1 MWRKRSFRIRQ
12 GMLEEFTEY
21 LSERENAESTI
32 RKYNSDL
39 RNFLDFMGA
48 ERKVTKEKLIEYK
61 GWLGDRY
68 AVNSANSMLAALN
81 QFLDYFGMG
90 QWKVRRFKVQKQC
103 FCSGEKEM
111 TREEYERLR
120 DMAQQLGKERL
131 AMIIETIAG
140 TGIRISELSYFTV
153 KAIEKGQ
160 IRVRNKGKDRVI
172 LIPKTLRLRLL
183 YYIRKNGLREGAVFC
198 TKSGRPENRSNI
210 WKEMKW
216 LANAAGIK
224 SDKVFPHNFRHL
236 FARTFYNL
244 TRDIVGLADMLGHSN
259 IEVTRIYARE
269 GEQYYQKK
277 IDEMGMTGSGY
288 GMFGENGRNTT

>member
-48 ERKVTKEKLIEYK
+48 ERKVT
-61 GWLGDRY
+61 
-68 AVNSANSMLAALN
+68 
-81 QFLDYFGMG
+81 
-90 QWKVRRFKVQKQC
+90 
-103 FCSGEKEM
+103 
-111 TREEYERLR
+111 REEYERLR

-140 TGIRISELSYFTV
+140 TGIRISELSFFTV

-172 LIPKTLRLRLL
+172 LIPKALRLRLL
-183 YYIRKNGLREGAVFC
+183 YYIRKNGLREG
-198 TKSGRPENRSNI
+198 T
-210 WKEMKW
+210 
-216 LANAAGIK
+216 AGGGK
-224 SDKVFPHNFRHL
+224 
-236 FARTFYNL
+236 
-244 TRDIVGLADMLGHSN
+244 ADSRRVSQSIRGV
-259 IEVTRIYARE
+259 ERAC
-269 GEQYYQKK
+269 G
-277 IDEMGMTGSGY
+277 G
-288 GMFGENGRNTT
+288 